1 MATTEDICHGVPR
14 EKLDSPITDIHI
26 DDLAF
31 MLTTWE
37 ELAPYLGLTEA
48 DEEAIQVDYQGRY
61 GLQKRQALRKW
72 QSKLGSGPNGATY
85 RQLIIALCRASENK
99 MAEKVK
105 ELLTEPE
112 KSVTAASNH
121 VLDTFRKYLVDQYT
135 ITQPPSTIHWPFSR
149 LSLYIKLTLVQASDT
164 RMSQSG
170 QGESRTK
177 RQALKEVHLGELFD
191 GGSHQAERKVVLIEG
206 PAGSGKTTLSWH
218 VCREWAAGRLF
229 QEFPLL
235 IYTSLEDRSTH
246 KAECL
251 ADLIPHH
258 SDEVRKAVSSVV
270 FKQDGKGVCFL
281 FDTWDQVPPTLRGI
295 DSFLFQFITGISTKK
310 LPHCSI
316 IVTSRPV
323 AAGLLYPHLTVH
335 VNNRGFGPEKLE
347 EFICASLEDSSTK
360 QKLFQQLREKPQV
373 NDLCT
378 LPINAAIVVHLF
390 RCSSYSTLPSTRTG
404 IFKELVS
411 SLLQRHMQLRTDHG
425 LEQWEEEE
433 FEHLPADVLQ
443 EFKSVCRLAYH
454 GVIRDKNI
462 FFLNSLRQL
471 GLTHPSSPLG
481 LMQAQQ
487 LLTGFRPHHHYSF
500 LHYAVQEFLA
510 AYHISKL
517 SEKEQTKA
525 VRQILH
531 STPLSTVLPFYAG
544 LTRLSNEGARGVLL
558 EVTKQPLDPYAV
570 STALQ
575 HTLHEST
582 DRRRLVLALLN
593 CIHEAQKPSIC
604 KLVNPPVHPA
614 LIGMLQDG
622 GFAADS
628 KLIMGVTH
636 LIISFNHLGL
646 DAVDCLSIGYF
657 IHKKCVVS
665 KHLTRVHFNLENCY
679 IGDNEIE
686 ILIKHIR
693 QVPSSGPRVELHLG
707 YNTMTHR
714 AIKSISDTLN
724 QTSALRKIILSG
736 CLHPAVTD
744 INCALKYLIEGV
756 SRKTSLETLDIGDC
770 SLGPAHACH
779 LALLAAVCNTEY
791 LGLPHNNIRRAI
803 PFIAEAIKHN
813 KAVRALDLMACHIS
827 DRELLVL
834 GEALQQNDTLT
845 LLAIEKNPFSENAL
859 TLFLKHFIATN
870 SRLRTVVIFHSL
882 SDEQRRTV
890 NSINTIRF
898 YQSAPPLQVTD
909 MAAVYSR
916 GMEAERSLH
925 STPPDILTRSKLGCH
940 VFKRK
945 RGRTFRTLCLTR
957 YTN

>member
-1 MATTEDICHGVPR
+1 MAQYVTMATAEDICHGVPR
-14 EKLDSPITDIHI
+14 EKLDSPVTDIHI
-26 DDLAF
+26 ADLAF

-37 ELAPYLGLTEA
+37 ELAPYLGLTPA
-48 DEEAIQVDYQGRY
+48 DEAAILVDYRGRH
-61 GLQKRQALRKW
+61 GLQKRQVLRKW

-85 RQLIIALCRASENK
+85 RQLIIALCRASEK
-99 MAEKVK
+99 EMAEKVK

-112 KSVTAASNH
+112 KSVTAASDH
-121 VLDTFRKYLVDQYT
+121 VLDTFRKYLVDCYT
-135 ITQPPSTIHWPFSR
+135 ITQPPSEIHWPFSR
-149 LSLYIKLTLVQASDT
+149 LSSYIDLTLVQVPDI
-164 RMSQSG
+164 RMSQCG
-170 QGESRTK
+170 QGESWTK
-177 RQALKEVHLGELFD
+177 RQALKEVQLGELFD
-191 GGSHQAERKVVLIEG
+191 GGSHQAKRKVVLIEG

-235 IYTSLEDRSTH
+235 IYISLEDRSTH

-258 SDEVRKAVSSVV
+258 SDDVRKAVSSVV
-270 FKQDGKGVCFL
+270 SKQDGKGVCFL
-281 FDTWDQVPPTLRGI
+281 FDTWDQVPPTLRGKN
-295 DSFLFQFITGISTKK
+295 SFLFQFITGTATKK
-310 LPHCSI
+310 LPHCSVI
-316 IVTSRPV
+316 AMSRPV

-411 SLLQRHMQLRTDHG
+411 SLLRRHMQLRTDHG

-433 FEHLPADVLQ
+433 FEHLPADVLE
-443 EFKSVCRLAYH
+443 EFKSVCGLAFH
-454 GVIRDKNI
+454 GVIEDKNI
-462 FFLNSLRQL
+462 FFSDSLRQL
-471 GLTHPSSPLG
+471 GVTHPSSPLG

-487 LLTGFRPHHHYSF
+487 QLTGFRPHHHYSF

-517 SEKEQTKA
+517 SEEEQTKA

-544 LTRLSNEGARGVLL
+544 LTRLSNEDARGVLL
-558 EVTKQPLDPYAV
+558 EVTKQPLDEYAV
-570 STALQ
+570 TTALQ
-575 HTLHEST
+575 HILHEST

-593 CIHEAQKPSIC
+593 CIYEAQKPSIC
-604 KLVNPPVHPA
+604 KLVNPPIHPS
-614 LIGMLQDG
+614 LIGMLQESG
-622 GFAADS
+622 VVADS
-628 KLIMGVTH
+628 KFIMRVFGSM
-636 LIISFNHLGL
+636 ISLSRLGL
-646 DAVDCLSIGYF
+646 DAADCLSIGYF

-665 KHLTRVHFNLENCY
+665 KHLTAVHFDLELCC
-679 IGDNEIE
+679 IGDTEIE

-693 QVPSSGPRVELHLG
+693 QVPSSGPGVDLDLA

-714 AIKSISDTLN
+714 AIKSISDTLI
-724 QTSALRKIILSG
+724 QTSALHSIGLLG

-744 INCALKYLIEGV
+744 INCALKYLIEGA
-756 SRKTSLETLDIGDC
+756 SRNTSLATLNIGHC
-770 SLGPAHACH
+770 SLGPAHAYH
-779 LALLAAVCNTEY
+779 LALLAAVCNTKQLY
-791 LGLPHNNIRRAI
+791 LSHNNIRRSI

-813 KAVRALDLMACHIS
+813 KAIQKLYLDDCHIS

-845 LLAIEKNPFSENAL
+845 ELNIENNPFSSNAL
-859 TLFLKHFIATN
+859 TLFLKQFIGTN
-870 SRLRTVVIFHSL
+870 SRLRTVVTFHSL

-890 NSINTIRF
+890 NSINILRF
-898 YQSAPPLQVTD
+898 YQSAPPLNVTD
-909 MAAVYSR
+909 KAHVYSR
-916 GMEAERSLH
+916 VIEARHSVD
-925 STPPDILTRSKLGCH
+925 STPPDILTRSE
-940 VFKRK
+940 
-945 RGRTFRTLCLTR
+945 FRDSN
-957 YTN
+957 TN

>member
-1 MATTEDICHGVPR
+1 METAEDICHGVPR

-26 DDLAF
+26 ADLAF

-48 DEEAIQVDYQGRY
+48 EEEAIQVDYQGRY

-85 RQLIIALCRASENK
+85 RQLIIALCRASEKK

-105 ELLTEPE
+105 ELLTKPE
-112 KSVTAASNH
+112 KSVTAASDH
-121 VLDTFRKYLVDQYT
+121 VLDTFRKYLVDCYT

-149 LSLYIKLTLVQASDT
+149 LSSYIDLTLVQVPDT

-191 GGSHQAERKVVLIEG
+191 GGSHQAKSKVVLIEG

-270 FKQDGKGVCFL
+270 SKQDGKGVCFL
-281 FDTWDQVPPTLRGI
+281 FDTWDQVPPTLRGKN
-295 DSFLFQFITGISTKK
+295 SFLFQFITGTATKK
-310 LPHCSI
+310 LPHCSVI
-316 IVTSRPV
+316 AMSRPV

-335 VNNRGFGPEKLE
+335 VNNRGFRPEKLE

-360 QKLFQQLREKPQV
+360 QKLFQQLREKTQV

-411 SLLQRHMQLRTDHG
+411 SLLRRHMQQRTDHG

-443 EFKSVCRLAYH
+443 EFKSVCRLAFH

-462 FFLNSLRQL
+462 FFLDSLRQL

-487 LLTGFRPHHHYSF
+487 QLTGFRPHHQYSF

-510 AYHISKL
+510 AYHISKF

-544 LTRLSNEGARGVLL
+544 LTRLSNEGVCGILL
-558 EVTKQPLDPYAV
+558 EVTKHPLDYYAV
-570 STALQ
+570 ATALQ
-575 HTLHEST
+575 HTRHEST
-582 DRRRLVLALLN
+582 DRRRLLLALLN
-593 CIHEAQKPSIC
+593 CIYEAQKPSIC
-604 KLVNPPVHPA
+604 KLVNPPLHPSW
-614 LIGMLQDG
+614 IGIMQEVG
-622 GFAADS
+622 VAADS
-628 KLIMGVTH
+628 KLMIKDLM
-636 LIISFNHLGL
+636 ISLHNLGL
-646 DAVDCLSIGYF
+646 DAVDSSSIGYF

-665 KHLTRVHFNLENCY
+665 KHLTSVQFDLGFCY
-679 IGDNEIE
+679 IGDTEIE

-693 QVPSSGPRVELHLG
+693 QVPSSGPGVDLG
-707 YNTMTHR
+707 LEGNTMTHR
-714 AIKSISDTLN
+714 AIKSISDTLI
-724 QTSALRKIILSG
+724 QTSALREINLSG

-756 SRKTSLETLDIGDC
+756 SRNTSLVSLSIGAC
-770 SLGPAHACH
+770 SLGPAHVYH
-779 LALLAAVCNTEY
+779 LALLAAVCNTKV
-791 LGLPHNNIRRAI
+791 LSLSRNNIRREI

-813 KAVRALDLMACHIS
+813 KAVQQLYLEDCHIS

-845 LLAIEKNPFSENAL
+845 LLDITDNPFSANAL
-859 TLFLKHFIATN
+859 TLFLKQFIGTN
-870 SRLRTVVIFHSL
+870 SRLRTVVTLHSL
-882 SDEQRRTV
+882 SDEQRRIV
-890 NSINTIRF
+890 NIINTLRF
-898 YQSAPPLQVTD
+898 YQFVPLLQVTD
-909 MAAVYSR
+909 LAVVNSR
-916 GMEAERSLH
+916 AEEVARSVL
-925 STPPDILTRSKLGCH
+925 SAPPDILIRL
-940 VFKRK
+940 VFRDSN
-945 RGRTFRTLCLTR
+945 
-957 YTN
+957 TN